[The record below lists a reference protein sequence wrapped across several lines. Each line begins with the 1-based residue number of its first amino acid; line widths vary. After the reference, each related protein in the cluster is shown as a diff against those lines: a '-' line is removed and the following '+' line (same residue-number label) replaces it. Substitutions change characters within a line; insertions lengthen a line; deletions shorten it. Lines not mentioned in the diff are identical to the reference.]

1 MEFRQLEA
9 FVAVSELKSFSKAAQ
24 QLYLTQPTISSHI
37 KALEKELG
45 TTLIKRTTKSFVL
58 TEQGQQFFPYARR
71 MLELKRTAL
80 EKLQTQHRQFLH
92 LAASSIPSSYLL
104 PQILASYREENPET
118 YFHIFQTD
126 SFGVENQV
134 IDGTVDLG
142 LTGQYCDNSR
152 VLCEAFCSDH
162 LVLAMPSTDYYYQL
176 KHENPSLQRLLQ
188 EPMIVREMGS
198 GTQKAA
204 NQFLKEHH
212 IDELS
217 LNIIARIND
226 LESIKQMV
234 TQGMGVSIL
243 SDFATR
249 DLAASGQI
257 LTYPLDSQHLRK
269 FYVLRLKERPLTRP
283 LQTFIK
289 YLKSY
294 DFSQKPLC
302 EEQLHHK

>member
-45 TTLIKRTTKSFVL
+45 ITLIKRTTKSFVL

-71 MLELKRTAL
+71 MLELKKTAL
-80 EKLQTQHRQFLH
+80 EKIQTQHRQYLH
-92 LAASSIPSSYLL
+92 LAASTIPSGYLL
-104 PQILASYREENPET
+104 PQVLANYRKENPGT
-118 YFHIFQTD
+118 YFHICQTD

-142 LTGQYCDNSR
+142 LTGQYCDNHR
-152 VLCEAFCSDH
+152 VVCEAFCNDH
-162 LVLAMPSTDYYYQL
+162 LVLAAPSTDYYYQL
-176 KHENPSLQRLLQ
+176 RREKPSLQRLLQ

-204 NQFLKEHH
+204 NQFLKEHQV
-212 IDELS
+212 DELS

-249 DLAASGQI
+249 DLADSGQI
-257 LTYPLDSQHLRK
+257 LTFPLHSQHPRE
-269 FYVLRLKERPLTRP
+269 FYVLRLKERTLTRP

-294 DFSQKPLC
+294 DFTEK
-302 EEQLHHK
+302 

>member
-45 TTLIKRTTKSFVL
+45 ITLIKRTTKSFVL

-71 MLELKRTAL
+71 MLELKKTAL
-80 EKLQTQHRQFLH
+80 EKIQTQHRQFLH

-104 PQILASYREENPET
+104 PQVLANYRKENPET
-118 YFHIFQTD
+118 YFHICQTD

-152 VLCEAFCSDH
+152 IVCESFCVDH
-162 LVLAMPSTDYYYQL
+162 LVLATPSTDYYYQL
-176 KHENPSLQRLLQ
+176 KRENPSLHRLLQ

-204 NQFLKEHH
+204 NQFLKEHQ

-226 LESIKQMV
+226 LESIKHMV

-243 SDFATR
+243 SDFATH
-249 DLAASGQI
+249 DLADSGQI
-257 LTYPLDSQHLRK
+257 LTFPLYSQHLRK
-269 FYVLRLKERPLTRP
+269 FYVLRLKERTPSRH

-294 DFSQKPLC
+294 DFSEK
-302 EEQLHHK
+302 K